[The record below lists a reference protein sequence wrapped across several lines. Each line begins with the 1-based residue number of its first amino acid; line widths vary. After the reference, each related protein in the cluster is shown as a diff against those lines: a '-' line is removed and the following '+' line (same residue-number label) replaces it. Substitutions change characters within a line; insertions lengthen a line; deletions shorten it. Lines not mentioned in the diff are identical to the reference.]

1 MAVDMNLLLRGYF
14 LKAHSFKQTQHR
26 VRRLPNKEML
36 DKIQAINIE
45 TPLIW
50 HGNIARVI
58 SVVQLWEFH
67 NTQLNNF
74 FVH

>member
-1 MAVDMNLLLRGYF
+1 
-14 LKAHSFKQTQHR
+14 
-26 VRRLPNKEML
+26 ML

-50 HGNIARVI
+50 HGNIAHVI

-67 NTQLNNF
+67 NTQLSNF

>member
-1 MAVDMNLLLRGYF
+1 
-14 LKAHSFKQTQHR
+14 
-26 VRRLPNKEML
+26 ML

-45 TPLIW
+45 TPLVW
-50 HGNIARVI
+50 HGNTAHVI